1 MGPKSVELAFEIADG
16 WIPLFFQPERAREI
30 FPMSGTREGF
40 DIAPSVPAVLL
51 DDAQAA
57 RDALKAY
64 YALYIGGMGA
74 RGKNFYNELF
84 ARYGYEDD
92 ARRIQDLYL
101 DGKQREAIAA
111 VPDDFVD
118 AVALVGP
125 KERFAERLDAF
136 REAGATTLLVSTRDP
151 AALRAIAELT
161 Q

>member
-1 MGPKSVELAFEIADG
+1 M
-16 WIPLFFQPERAREI
+16 
-30 FPMSGTREGF
+30 
-40 DIAPSVPAVLL
+40 LL
-51 DDAQAA
+51 DDVQAA

-92 ARRIQDLYL
+92 ARKIQDLYL

-151 AALRAIAELT
+151 AALRAVAELT